1 MKKNAKNRMTGAQIA
16 IETLIEQGVTEL
28 FGYPG
33 GTVLD
38 LYDALYRSRGRIRH
52 ILTAHEQGAAHAA
65 DGYARATGKVGVV
78 LATSG
83 PGATNLV
90 TGLATAMLDSV
101 PVVAITGNVPTYL
114 IGKDAFQEI
123 NITGITL
130 PITKHNYF
138 VQDVREL
145 ADTIREAFQ
154 IAKSGRPGP
163 VLIDIPK
170 DIQIATCPFTPQPV
184 VSAFPQPKLSDAQID
199 QVVDLLS
206 KAQRPYL
213 YIGGGAARCELGAQ
227 LMALSEKLDGY
238 IGCSL
243 MGLSEIPHSFDRFL
257 GMEGMHGAYA
267 STMANLQA
275 VLILG
280 VGVRFSDR
288 ATGDPAKFCK
298 DAVIIQLDADQSEIN
313 KNVKVTLGLVG
324 DLRDAVDRI
333 LSRVAQQ
340 SHPAWNKTV
349 EALKEEQRRL
359 AQQQPS
365 VPAGMDPRDVFAVI
379 NRLKD
384 DETLIATDVGQ
395 HQMWTAQNIQL
406 ARPRS
411 FLSSG
416 GLGTM
421 GFGLGAAIGGAV
433 GTGKRVILLTGDGS
447 FGMNLNEL
455 ATAVSCQLPIVIILF
470 NNSALGMVRQLQTFF
485 FGRRYAGTNLQRE
498 TDFVKLAQAFG
509 ADGARVSDIAAFE
522 SALKNALKQK
532 TPYLIEAQIDRDACV
547 LPMLPKSGLME
558 DMITELDGEDTK

>member
-267 STMANLQA
+267 STMVNLQA
-275 VLILG
+275 DLILG

-349 EALKEEQRRL
+349 EALQEEQRRL

-365 VPAGMDPRDVFAVI
+365 VPAGMDPRDLFAVI

-384 DETLIATDVGQ
+384 DDTLIATDVGQ

-532 TPYLIEAQIDRDACV
+532 TPYLIEVQIDRDACV

>member
-275 VLILG
+275 DLILG

-349 EALKEEQRRL
+349 EALLEEQRRL
-359 AQQQPS
+359 AKQQPS
-365 VPAGMDPRDVFAVI
+365 VPAGMDPRDLFAVI

-532 TPYLIEAQIDRDACV
+532 TPYLIEVQIDRDACV

>member
-1 MKKNAKNRMTGAQIA
+1 M
-16 IETLIEQGVTEL
+16 
-28 FGYPG
+28 
-33 GTVLD
+33 
-38 LYDALYRSRGRIRH
+38 
-52 ILTAHEQGAAHAA
+52 
-65 DGYARATGKVGVV
+65 
-78 LATSG
+78 
-83 PGATNLV
+83 
-90 TGLATAMLDSV
+90 
-101 PVVAITGNVPTYL
+101 
-114 IGKDAFQEI
+114 
-123 NITGITL
+123 
-130 PITKHNYF
+130 
-138 VQDVREL
+138 
-145 ADTIREAFQ
+145 
-154 IAKSGRPGP
+154 
-163 VLIDIPK
+163 LIDIPK

-275 VLILG
+275 DLILG

-349 EALKEEQRRL
+349 EALQEEQRRL

-365 VPAGMDPRDVFAVI
+365 VPAGMDPRDLFAVI

-532 TPYLIEAQIDRDACV
+532 TPYLIEVQIDRDACV

>member
-101 PVVAITGNVPTYL
+101 PVVSITGNVPTYL

-199 QVVDLLS
+199 QVVELLS

-275 VLILG
+275 DLILG

-333 LSRVAQQ
+333 LSRMAQQ

-365 VPAGMDPRDVFAVI
+365 VPAGMDPRDLFAVI

-522 SALKNALKQK
+522 SALQTALKQK
-532 TPYLIEAQIDRDACV
+532 SPYLIEVQIDRDTCV
-547 LPMLPKSGLME
+547 LPMLPKSGVME

>member
-138 VQDVREL
+138 VQDIREL

-275 VLILG
+275 DLILG

-349 EALKEEQRRL
+349 EALQEEQRRL

-365 VPAGMDPRDVFAVI
+365 VPAGMDPRDLFAVI

-532 TPYLIEAQIDRDACV
+532 TPYLIEVQIDRDACV